1 MSQAEENDNI
11 ARSVASL
18 FTSRLEDREDEDLKE
33 ALAASLGKTVSQ
45 LTARDLLLGGSSS
58 SSSSSNSNSNSGS
71 GSGGGGG
78 GIKRQAS
85 PPPAPTSVKRPDILF
100 EKYWDG
106 IVKLTYVQGFVGPR
120 YLSLKEIVQKNDLKK
135 AVITAFVYSMDYIDA
150 HFPADVNIVLV
161 THGRPAMAAQVGEK
175 RVIIQPPLKDGK
187 YGVFHNKLMILFR
200 SSSVRVVIGSAN
212 MIPWDYE
219 EMENVVFIQDFP
231 ELTQPLKSEHELPK
245 FAKDI
250 SDVLDKMRVPSSVK
264 DELLKYDFSK
274 AKARIVAS
282 VSGVFEGEEDFKKYG
297 HTRLADI
304 VRDITGPLEESNY
317 PKVEMQIP
325 SVDIVFPTRDT
336 VSDSRCG
343 PSGADTICLNTA
355 TWQKPTFPKQVM
367 CDAISHRP
375 GTLMHSKKIK

>member
-1 MSQAEENDNI
+1 
-11 ARSVASL
+11 
-18 FTSRLEDREDEDLKE
+18 
-33 ALAASLGKTVSQ
+33 
-45 LTARDLLLGGSSS
+45 
-58 SSSSSNSNSNSGS
+58 
-71 GSGGGGG
+71 
-78 GIKRQAS
+78 
-85 PPPAPTSVKRPDILF
+85 
-100 EKYWDG
+100 
-106 IVKLTYVQGFVGPR
+106 
-120 YLSLKEIVQKNDLKK
+120 
-135 AVITAFVYSMDYIDA
+135 MDYIDA

-317 PKVEMQIP
+317 PKVEMQTSSLGALSVNYLQEIYQSFCGISSYSNGKAVKTSLKKDQIP
-325 SVDIVFPTRDT
+325 PVDIVFPTRDT

-375 GTLMHSKKIK
+375 GTLMHSKYIIATTPNSKSKVKGWVYCG